1 MKKQQHEK
9 RVPVVPWIPLSSSLA
24 FMIRRKRLL
33 GWSLILFVITFSLT
47 WAGYLFTVNFIHD
60 LTGDFF
66 VNAPDTGTIW
76 GWVKHKGWVAS
87 SWLFILVSRIVA
99 FYLAF
104 LLAYS
109 ISTPGY
115 VFLST
120 AAEKLHAGEHF
131 DPDASL
137 TLPGFLRDVFEGI
150 KIALLGVV
158 VTIMALFINFVPVV
172 GQAAVFLL
180 FTYYSAL
187 MFIDYPASRRRWS
200 LGEKIRWLQ
209 INSSPAFRIGILPA
223 FVSMIPIV
231 NIFAMAL
238 LFPILTIHATLNFS
252 AIELAK
258 KNHNPSPR

>member
-1 MKKQQHEK
+1 MKKQQHENQI
-9 RVPVVPWIPLSSSLA
+9 PAAPWIPLSSSLG
-24 FMIRRKRLL
+24 FMLRRRRLL
-33 GWSLILFVITFSLT
+33 GWSLILVVITFCLT
-47 WAGYLFTVNFIHD
+47 WVGYLFTVNLISD

-66 VNAPDTGTIW
+66 VNAPDSTTIW
-76 GWVKHKGWVAS
+76 GWIKHKGWLAS
-87 SWLFILVSRIVA
+87 SWMFTIVSRIVA

-104 LLAYS
+104 LLAYT

-137 TLPGFLRDVFEGI
+137 TPLGILRDILEGV
-150 KIALLGVV
+150 KIAIFGILL
-158 VTIMALFINFVPVV
+158 TIVALFLNFVPGI

-180 FTYYSAL
+180 YTYYSAL
-187 MFIDYPASRRRWS
+187 LFIDYPASRRRWS
-200 LGEKIRWLQ
+200 LGRKINWLQ
-209 INSSPAFRIGILPA
+209 VHSNSAFRIGILPA

-238 LFPILTIHATLNFS
+238 LFPLLTIHATLNFS
-252 AIELAK
+252 AIEVAQK
-258 KNHNPSPR
+258 KCYPLP

>member
-1 MKKQQHEK
+1 MQKQHHTAQSPTAQW
-9 RVPVVPWIPLSSSLA
+9 VPLSFTLA
-24 FMIRRKRLL
+24 FMMRRKRLM
-33 GWSLILFVITFSLT
+33 GWSLILFAVTFALT
-47 WAGYLFTVNFIHD
+47 WIGYLFTVDFITN
-60 LTGDFF
+60 LTGSFF
-66 VNAPDTGTIW
+66 LDAPSSDTIW
-76 GWVKHKGWVAS
+76 GWIKHKGWLVS
-87 SWLFILVSRIVA
+87 SWLFIFVSRIVS

-131 DPDASL
+131 DPDAAL
-137 TLPGFLRDVFEGI
+137 TPLGVLRDIFEGI
-150 KIALLGVV
+150 KIAAFGIA
-158 VTIMALFINFVPVV
+158 VTIVALFINFIPGI
-172 GQAAVFLL
+172 GQAGVFLL
-180 FTYYSAL
+180 YTYYSAL

-200 LGEKIRWLQ
+200 LGKKIGWLR
-209 INSSPAFRIGILPA
+209 NHSSPAFRIGVLPA
-223 FVSMIPIV
+223 LVSMVPLL

-258 KNHNPSPR
+258 KRYNSLP